1 MAILTKLRIPPESS
15 LKTINKKQ
23 IQTTINSLKTSNMK
37 KKLRLIA
44 LTILLLPIT
53 GMAQDIFEKYN
64 DNSEVTYVS
73 IKPKMFQM
81 IANMGINVDDPE
93 AKAYMD
99 MVKSITS
106 FKTLVTDNKNI
117 SADIT
122 KWVKSRSSALE
133 ELMEVKDEGSE
144 VKFYVKE
151 GKDSNHVKELLIFV
165 NGINKVMKESVEING
180 EQRRIE
186 TVVVSL
192 TGDINLNEISKLTE
206 KMNIPGGK
214 NLEKKKK

>member
-1 MAILTKLRIPPESS
+1 MTHFNRKQM
-15 LKTINKKQ
+15 NK
-23 IQTTINSLKTSNMK
+23 
-37 KKLRLIA
+37 RLIVLA
-44 LTILLLPIT
+44 IAILLLPLT
-53 GMAQDIFEKYN
+53 GMAQDIFDKYS

-81 IANMGINVDDPE
+81 IAKMGIDENDAD

-106 FKTLVTDNKNI
+106 FKTIVTDSKVI
-117 SADIT
+117 SADIS

-133 ELMEVKDEGSE
+133 GLMEVKDNGTE

-151 GKDSNHVKELLIFV
+151 GKDVDHVKELLIFV
-165 NGINKVMKESVEING
+165 NGFDKIMKESIEING
-180 EQRRIE
+180 EQRKIE

-192 TGDINLNEISKLTE
+192 TGDIDLNEISKLTD

-214 NLEKKKK
+214 HLDKKK

>member
-1 MAILTKLRIPPESS
+1 MQKLNKLKTNKMNKKIIVLVMAI
-15 LKTINKKQ
+15 
-23 IQTTINSLKTSNMK
+23 M
-37 KKLRLIA
+37 
-44 LTILLLPIT
+44 LLPIA

-64 DNSEVTYVS
+64 DNSDVTYVS

-81 IANMGINVDDPE
+81 IAKMGINIEDPE

-99 MVKSITS
+99 MVSSITS
-106 FKTLVTDNKNI
+106 FKTIVTDNKSI

-122 KWVKSRSSALE
+122 KWVKSRSSSLE
-133 ELMEVKDEGSE
+133 ELMEVKDEGTE

-165 NGINKVMKESVEING
+165 NGINKVMKESVEVNG

-192 TGDINLNEISKLTE
+192 TGDINLNEISKLTD
-206 KMNIPGGK
+206 KMNIPGG
-214 NLEKKKK
+214 NHLDKKGKK

>member
-1 MAILTKLRIPPESS
+1 M
-15 LKTINKKQ
+15 NKK
-23 IQTTINSLKTSNMK
+23 IIVFVMTIM
-37 KKLRLIA
+37 
-44 LTILLLPIT
+44 LLPLS
-53 GMAQDIFEKYN
+53 GFAQDIFEKYS
-64 DNSEVTYVS
+64 DNSDVTFVS

-81 IANMGINVDDPE
+81 IAKMGINEGDPE

-106 FKTLVTDNKNI
+106 FKTIVTDNKTI
-117 SADIT
+117 SSDIS

-165 NGINKVMKESVEING
+165 NGLNKVIKETVEVNG
-180 EQRRIE
+180 QQRRIE
-186 TVVVSL
+186 TVIVSL

-206 KMNIPGGK
+206 KMNIPGG
-214 NLEKKKK
+214 NHLDKKKKK